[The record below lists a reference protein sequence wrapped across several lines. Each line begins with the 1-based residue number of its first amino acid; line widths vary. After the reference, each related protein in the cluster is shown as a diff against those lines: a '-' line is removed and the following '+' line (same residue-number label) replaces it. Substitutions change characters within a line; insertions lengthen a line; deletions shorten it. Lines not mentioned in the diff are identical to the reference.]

1 MKTRCL
7 YVIAW
12 VCLSAS
18 GLSVAAAAPLT
29 PLQDLGRQ
37 LFLDPQ
43 LSSPPGESCASCHS
57 PDAAFTDPRRD
68 TPTSPGAIAG
78 RFGNRNSPTAMYTA
92 YSPLFQLDTDGIT
105 YEGGLFWDGRA
116 ANLENQAQG
125 PLLNPLEMANPDKA
139 TVVNKVRAASYAPLF
154 NSVFGPSSLSRTEPA
169 YAMIASAIAAFERSS
184 TFSPFSSKYDA
195 YLAGQVKLTAAEEH
209 GRTLFND
216 PTKGNCAACHPS
228 TPASD
233 GTPPLFTDFTYDN
246 LGVPRNPNNPFYTL
260 PVALNPAGVNFL
272 DLGLGPIVGNTGDN
286 GKFKVPTLRNIALTN
301 PYTHNGYFQTLLG
314 VVDFYNTRDVKP
326 ACSNPMTTENLALA
340 QGCWP
345 QPETAATVNHKE
357 LGNLQ
362 LSSSDESDIVAF
374 LGTLTDGYWQT
385 PSLSECL
392 FNWAEGAY
400 PSLLQP
406 ARSVTQ
412 SQAPYTYRY
421 YKAANAYVGVSS
433 DDNHV
438 YYLGSDGVM
447 QDVGALP
454 AWLKKAGCI

>member
-1 MKTRCL
+1 MKTRRL
-7 YVIAW
+7 YLFAW
-12 VCLSAS
+12 VCLSAL

-37 LFLDPQ
+37 LFLDAQ
-43 LSSPPGESCASCHS
+43 LSTPAGVACSSCHS
-57 PDAAFTDPRRD
+57 PDTAFTDPRKGS
-68 TPTSPGAIAG
+68 TSPGAIAG
-78 RFGNRNSPTAMYTA
+78 RFGNRNSPTAMYA
-92 YSPLFQLDTDGIT
+92 AFSPLFQLEADGTT
-105 YEGGLFWDGRA
+105 YDGGLFLDGRA
-116 ANLENQAQG
+116 TNLENQAQG

-139 TVVNKVRAASYAPLF
+139 TVVNTVRAATYAPLF
-154 NSVFGPSSLSRTEPA
+154 KSVFGPSALNQTEPA
-169 YAMIASAIAAFERSS
+169 YAMIASAIAAFERSP

-195 YLAGQVKLTAAEEH
+195 YLAGQVQLTASEEH
-209 GRTLFND
+209 GRVLFND

-260 PVALNPAGVNFL
+260 PSALNPAGVNFL

-301 PYTHNGYFQTLLG
+301 PYMHNGYFQTLLG

-326 ACSNPMTTENLALA
+326 ACPDPMTTENLAMA

-345 QPETAATVNHKE
+345 QPETPATVNHKE

-362 LSSSDESDIVAF
+362 LSGSDESDIVAF
-374 LGTLTDGYWQT
+374 LSTLTDGYWQM

-400 PSLLQP
+400 PGLFQP
-406 ARSVTQ
+406 AGSVTQ

-438 YYLGSDGVM
+438 YYLGSNGVV
-447 QDVGALP
+447 QDMGALP
-454 AWLKKAGCI
+454 TWLKKAGCI